1 MKQVLEHPD
10 ITRTLRM
17 GYPARMNPE
26 EEEYD
31 QDAYEAYCDR
41 CYEEQKE
48 ALIFGEY

>member
-1 MKQVLEHPD
+1 MRILEHPD
-10 ITRTLRM
+10 ITRTLRT
-17 GYPARMNPE
+17 GNLWADPE

>member
-10 ITRTLRM
+10 ITRTLHT
-17 GYPARMNPE
+17 GYPWADPE

-48 ALIFGEY
+48 AMLFGED